1 MYSLVLI
8 RNYGLLSFGNEA
20 EEDEEEITKIS
31 MVSIDISL
39 FFLFVWKCSYLQKF
53 KQKGTGKSAHD
64 LTDDSTLSK
73 STVPLDQDD
82 EESDEELP
90 IEKQNS
96 KPKEKSDA
104 DFDQEELDRVRQ
116 KFNAKKLAKQE
127 KKKAPVVDV
136 HDDDDNDQ
144 QNSSSSKS

>member
-1 MYSLVLI
+1 MKKKLPKSPWQKSPFHYLCSLQ
-8 RNYGLLSFGNEA
+8 N
-20 EEDEEEITKIS
+20 
-31 MVSIDISL
+31 
-39 FFLFVWKCSYLQKF
+39 FFLQEF

-73 STVPLDQDD
+73 SIVRLDQND

-90 IEKQNS
+90 IEKDIP

-116 KFNAKKLAKQE
+116 KFNAKKLAKQD
-127 KKKAPVVDV
+127 KKKVLALDI
-136 HDDDDNDQ
+136 DDDEE
-144 QNSSSSKS
+144 QNSSTTSKS